1 MELKAHFSDL
11 HKVIIEHLEQAETEI
26 IGAIAWFT
34 DKDIFDVLCRKA
46 QSGVK
51 VAIAL
56 IGDEINQGRGGLN
69 FQRLENLGGQV
80 IFLPP
85 GSRDEPTMHHKFCV
99 IDGVTVI
106 NGSYNWSHKA
116 RSNDENIMVATDAAA
131 FAVKYLAAFEGVAAR
146 AGQGSLVI
154 ADTDAAR
161 RRLEMIRNLIMLGEE
176 ADVAQQLGKL
186 RLVAEALQ
194 LERIIVALDKGEYR
208 LALEA
213 IETYLRRATAIVVNG
228 QYEIPRLRLQ
238 LEALELRL
246 ESMSDEK
253 AEQERRLIIFNR
265 RHDDALGGLIQRVL
279 KARAVLARQLAATN
293 TQTAESSSAEA
304 EAEEV
309 EAAAEEAER
318 AYEEYA
324 EQHEELQHAEPL
336 PRLDAEADQELKQL
350 YRKSCSLC
358 HPDKFG
364 DDDMK
369 ARAHAFFVELQAAY
383 RSNDLACVREIHDTL
398 KAGGLPDA
406 RSHTLNE
413 VEVLRAAIA
422 ELEHA
427 IARLVAELRELQA
440 SDAIRM
446 MAAAGATEADWPV
459 FFERQ
464 RKALETQLE
473 RIEQDIRE
481 LQTEGTVTL

>member
-11 HKVIIEHLEQAETEI
+11 HKVIIGHLEQAETEI

-34 DKDIFDVLCRKA
+34 DRDIFDVLCRKA
-46 QSGVK
+46 QSGVR
-51 VAIAL
+51 VVIAL
-56 IGDEINQGRGGLN
+56 IGDDINQGRGGLN

-106 NGSYNWSHKA
+106 NGSYNWSQKA

-131 FAVKYLAAFEGVAAR
+131 FAAKYLAAFEGVAAR
-146 AGQGSLVI
+146 AGQGGFVI

-186 RLVAEALQ
+186 RPVAEALQ
-194 LERIIVALDKGEYR
+194 LERIIVALDNGEYR
-208 LALEA
+208 LALET
-213 IETYLRRATAIVVNG
+213 IDTYLRKATAIVVAG

-246 ESMSDEK
+246 ESITDEK
-253 AEQERRLIIFNR
+253 AELERRLITFNR
-265 RHDDALGGLIQRVL
+265 SHDDALGSLIQRVL
-279 KARAVLARQLAATN
+279 QARAVLARQLAATN
-293 TQTAESSSAEA
+293 TQAAES
-304 EAEEV
+304 V
-309 EAAAEEAER
+309 EAEEAER
-318 AYEEYA
+318 AYEEYT
-324 EQHEELQHAEPL
+324 EQHEALQHADPL
-336 PRLDAEADQELKQL
+336 PYLDEDAEFELKQL
-350 YRKSCSLC
+350 YRKSCRLC

-364 DDDMK
+364 DDMK
-369 ARAHAFFVELQAAY
+369 ARAHTVFVELQAAY
-383 RSNDLACVREIHDTL
+383 RSNDLIWLREIHDTL

-406 RSHTLNE
+406 RSHTLGE
-413 VEVLRAAIA
+413 VEALRAAIA

-427 IARLVAELRELQA
+427 IARLVAELLELQA
-440 SDAIRM
+440 SDAVRM
-446 MAAAGATEADWPV
+446 MAAAGATEANWPV
-459 FFERQ
+459 FFECR
-464 RKALETQLE
+464 RKELETQLE
-473 RIEQDIRE
+473 RIEQDIRS
-481 LQTEGTVTL
+481 LQTEGTVTP

>member
-34 DKDIFDVLCRKA
+34 DRDIFDVLCRKA
-46 QSGVK
+46 QSGVR

-186 RLVAEALQ
+186 RPVAEALH
-194 LERIIVALDKGEYR
+194 LKRIIDALDKGEYR
-208 LALEA
+208 LALEV
-213 IETYLRRATAIVVNG
+213 IETYLRRATAIVVTG
-228 QYEIPRLRLQ
+228 QYEIRRLRLQ

-253 AEQERRLIIFNR
+253 AEQDRRLITFNR

-279 KARAVLARQLAATN
+279 KARAVLARQLAVTN
-293 TQTAESSSAEA
+293 TQTAESSVAVATAEA
-304 EAEEV
+304 E
-309 EAAAEEAER
+309 AEEAER

-336 PRLDAEADQELKQL
+336 PRLDAEADLELKQL
-350 YRKSCSLC
+350 YRKACSLC

-364 DDDMK
+364 DDMK
-369 ARAHAFFVELQAAY
+369 ANAHAVFVELQSAY
-383 RSNDLACVREIHDTL
+383 RSNDLDWLREIHDKL

-406 RSHTLNE
+406 RSNTLNE

-427 IARLVAELRELQA
+427 IARLVTELRELQA

-446 MAAAGATEADWPV
+446 MAAAGATEADWSV

-464 RKALETQLE
+464 RKELETQLE

-481 LQTEGTVTL
+481 LQTEGTVTS

>member
-34 DKDIFDVLCRKA
+34 DRDIFDVLCRKA

-131 FAVKYLAAFEGVAAR
+131 FAAKYLAAFEGVAAR
-146 AGQGSLVI
+146 AGQGSFVI

-186 RLVAEALQ
+186 RPVAEALQ
-194 LERIIVALDKGEYR
+194 LDRIIDALDNGEYR

-213 IETYLRRATAIVVNG
+213 IETYLRRATAIVVAG

-246 ESMSDEK
+246 ESITDEK
-253 AEQERRLIIFNR
+253 AELERRLITFNR

-279 KARAVLARQLAATN
+279 QARAVQARLLANAN
-293 TQTAESSSAEA
+293 TQAAESAAAEA
-304 EAEEV
+304 AV
-309 EAAAEEAER
+309 EEAER

-336 PRLDAEADQELKQL
+336 PRLDAEAERELKHL
-350 YRKSCSLC
+350 YRKSCRLC

-364 DDDMK
+364 DDMK
-369 ARAHAFFVELQAAY
+369 ARAHAVFVELQAAY
-383 RSNDLACVREIHDTL
+383 RSNDLAWLREIHDTL
-398 KAGGLPDA
+398 KADGLPDA
-406 RSHTLNE
+406 RSHTLGE
-413 VEVLRAAIA
+413 VEALRAAIA
-422 ELEHA
+422 ELEYA

-446 MAAAGATEADWPV
+446 MAAAGATETDWPV
-459 FFERQ
+459 FFERR
-464 RKALETQLE
+464 RKELETQLE
-473 RIEQDIRE
+473 RIEQDICE
-481 LQTEGTVTL
+481 LQTEGTVTP

>member
-1 MELKAHFSDL
+1 
-11 HKVIIEHLEQAETEI
+11 
-26 IGAIAWFT
+26 
-34 DKDIFDVLCRKA
+34 
-46 QSGVK
+46 
-51 VAIAL
+51 
-56 IGDEINQGRGGLN
+56 
-69 FQRLENLGGQV
+69 
-80 IFLPP
+80 
-85 GSRDEPTMHHKFCV
+85 
-99 IDGVTVI
+99 
-106 NGSYNWSHKA
+106 
-116 RSNDENIMVATDAAA
+116 
-131 FAVKYLAAFEGVAAR
+131 
-146 AGQGSLVI
+146 
-154 ADTDAAR
+154 
-161 RRLEMIRNLIMLGEE
+161 MIRNLIMLGEE

-186 RLVAEALQ
+186 RPVAEALQ
-194 LERIIVALDKGEYR
+194 LERIIDALDKGEYR

-213 IETYLRRATAIVVNG
+213 IETYLRRATAIVLTG

-246 ESMSDEK
+246 ESLSDEK
-253 AEQERRLIIFNR
+253 AEQERRLITFNR

-279 KARAVLARQLAATN
+279 KARAVLARQLAVTN

-304 EAEEV
+304 
-309 EAAAEEAER
+309 AAEEAEL

-336 PRLDAEADQELKQL
+336 PRLDAEADRELKQL
-350 YRKSCSLC
+350 YRKACSLC

-364 DDDMK
+364 DDMK
-369 ARAHAFFVELQAAY
+369 ANAHAVFVELQSAY
-383 RSNDLACVREIHDTL
+383 RSNDFTWLRDIHDKH

-446 MAAAGATEADWPV
+446 MAAAGATETEHTVITRFWLV
-459 FFERQ
+459 ESQFTFEN
-464 RKALETQLE
+464 
-473 RIEQDIRE
+473 I
-481 LQTEGTVTL
+481 GVTRSVGSIKVQYI

>member
-34 DKDIFDVLCRKA
+34 DRDIFDVLCRKA

-69 FQRLENLGGQV
+69 FQRLENLGGQI

-186 RLVAEALQ
+186 RPVAEALQ

-304 EAEEV
+304 EAEE
-309 EAAAEEAER
+309 AER

-358 HPDKFG
+358 HPDKFP
-364 DDDMK
+364 DDDIVK
-369 ARAHAFFVELQAAY
+369 ANAHAVFVELQSAY
-383 RSNDLACVREIHDTL
+383 RSNDLAWIREIHDKL

-446 MAAAGATEADWPV
+446 MAAAGATETDWPV

-464 RKALETQLE
+464 RKELETQLE
-473 RIEQDIRE
+473 RIEQDICE

>member
-34 DKDIFDVLCRKA
+34 DRDIFDVLCRKA
-46 QSGVK
+46 QSGVR

-186 RLVAEALQ
+186 RPVAEALQ
-194 LERIIVALDKGEYR
+194 LERIIDALDKGEYR

-213 IETYLRRATAIVVNG
+213 IETYLRRATAIVVTG

-253 AEQERRLIIFNR
+253 AEQERRLITFNR

-279 KARAVLARQLAATN
+279 KARALLARQLAATN

-304 EAEEV
+304 
-309 EAAAEEAER
+309 AAEEAER
-318 AYEEYA
+318 VYEEYA
-324 EQHEELQHAEPL
+324 EQHEELQHADPL
-336 PRLDAEADQELKQL
+336 PRLDAEADRELKQL
-350 YRKSCSLC
+350 YRKTRSLC
-358 HPDKFG
+358 HPDKFPR
-364 DDDMK
+364 DDDIMQ
-369 ARAHAFFVELQAAY
+369 ARAHAFFVELSAAY
-383 RSNDLACVREIHDTL
+383 RSNDLAWIREIHDTL

-446 MAAAGATEADWPV
+446 IAAAGATEADWPV

-464 RKALETQLE
+464 RKELETQLE
-473 RIEQDIRE
+473 RIEQDICS